1 MAKKSSFWK
10 WLDPYYY
17 LDLFL
22 VNVFGDAK
30 DTKTKII
37 HWIFYIA
44 YSFLLAYL
52 IYLLFSL
59 ILGVSMP
66 FATVVSG
73 SMEPVLHRG
82 DIVILGS
89 PKSLNAIVVDFNE
102 DIRNRN
108 LNEYIKFNYVVNNYG
123 LEQVDSLVIGN
134 NVVDISQ
141 IYDNDVVVYYSNLT
155 KKPIIHR
162 IVVQINANDGNFILT
177 KGDNFKTNR
186 TVDQDCIIDKYGD
199 VSNCLHV
206 YAIPEDLVVGK
217 KIGKIPYLGYIKLFL
232 FGN

>member
-1 MAKKSSFWK
+1 M
-10 WLDPYYY
+10 
-17 LDLFL
+17 
-22 VNVFGDAK
+22 
-30 DTKTKII
+30 
-37 HWIFYIA
+37 
-44 YSFLLAYL
+44 
-52 IYLLFSL
+52 
-59 ILGVSMP
+59 
-66 FATVVSG
+66 
-73 SMEPVLHRG
+73 
-82 DIVILGS
+82 
-89 PKSLNAIVVDFNE
+89 
-102 DIRNRN
+102 
-108 LNEYIKFNYVVNNYG
+108 
-123 LEQVDSLVIGN
+123 EQVDSLVIGN